1 MLDTSGLLRW
11 SASGAMALALV
22 ANAHV
27 LNAYAADPIKVG
39 VVTPLSGAYAPIG
52 KQVRWGAELA
62 VKEINAAGGVKG
74 RPFELLFEDEEA
86 NPPVAVRKSEKLLQ
100 QDKVDLLTGTV
111 NSGSTLAVGQLAERN
126 DRILITTV
134 SYAPT
139 ITGAQCSPNVFRV
152 NANAFMQSNALT
164 AWLAKNVSGKRYF
177 FIGPDY
183 EMGRSTI
190 GAFQDDI
197 KRLGG
202 TDVGSTFPPLGAK
215 DFTQYIGQIRAARPD
230 VIMTATAG
238 NDTVRL
244 LTQLK
249 EYGILSDKLTLAGA
263 AGAVTQENIGAMGGA
278 GDGFLSAA
286 GYSTDI
292 DTSANKRFVA
302 AFKKEFQSDPD
313 LFGADTY
320 GLFYLL
326 KQAIE
331 KAGGTDTAKLRAAM
345 EDASWET
352 PQGSKKI
359 RKGDHQAVVDMVVV
373 KVKGNDFQTVGKVAG
388 EEAVGPDKC
397 DRF

>member
-1 MLDTSGLLRW
+1 MIKSKLLGA
-11 SASGAMALALV
+11 SAIAVVTLV
-22 ANAHV
+22 AGSAQ
-27 LNAYAADPIKVG
+27 AADPIKVG
-39 VVTPLSGAYAPIG
+39 VVTPLSGSYAPIG

-62 VKEINAAGGVKG
+62 VKEINAAGGVNG

-86 NPPVAVRKSEKLLQ
+86 NPPVAVRKAEKLLQ

-111 NSGSTLAVGQLAERN
+111 NSGSTLAVGQIAERN
-126 DRILITTV
+126 DRILVTTV
-134 SYAPT
+134 SYAPS

-152 NANAFMQSNALT
+152 NANAFMQSTALT
-164 AWLAKNVSGKRYF
+164 SWLIKNVPGKRYF

-183 EMGRSTI
+183 EMGRSTTA
-190 GAFQDDI
+190 AFQADI

-202 TDVGSTFPPLGAK
+202 SDEGSSFPPLGAK
-215 DFTQYIGQIRAARPD
+215 DFTPYIGQIRAARPD

-249 EYGILSDKLTLAGA
+249 EYGLLNGKLRLAGA
-263 AGAVTQENIGAMGGA
+263 AGAVTQENISAMGGA
-278 GDGFLSAA
+278 AEGFLSAA
-286 GYSTDI
+286 GYSIDI
-292 DTSANKRFVA
+292 DTPANKKFVA
-302 AFKKEFQSDPD
+302 AFKKEFQAEPD

-320 GLFYLL
+320 SLFYLF

-345 EDASWET
+345 ENATWDT
-352 PQGSKKI
+352 PQGKKTI

-373 KVKGNDFQTVGKVAG
+373 EVKGKDFSTVGKVPG

>member
-1 MLDTSGLLRW
+1 MSKAAMTVALGAAGALML
-11 SASGAMALALV
+11 APAPA
-22 ANAHV
+22 AH
-27 LNAYAADPIKVG
+27 AADPIKVG
-39 VVTPLSGAYAPIG
+39 VVTPLSGSYAPIG

-62 VKEINAAGGVKG
+62 VKEINAAGGVNG

-86 NPPVAVRKSEKLLQ
+86 SPPVAVRKSEKLLQ

-126 DRILITTV
+126 NRILVTTV
-134 SYAPT
+134 SYAPS
-139 ITGAQCSPNVFRV
+139 ITGSQCNPNVFRV

-164 AWLAKNVSGKRYF
+164 NWLIKNVSGKRYF

-190 GAFQDDI
+190 SAFQDDI

-202 TDVGSTFPPLGAK
+202 TDVGATYPPLGAK
-215 DFTQYIGQIRAARPD
+215 DFTPYVGQIRAARPD

-263 AGAVTQENIGAMGGA
+263 AGAVTQEIIGAMGGA
-278 GDGFLSAA
+278 GEGLPERCRLFDRHRHAGQQEIRRRFQEGLPERTPTCSRPIPTDCSTCSSRRSRRPAA
-286 GYSTDI
+286 PI
-292 DTSANKRFVA
+292 
-302 AFKKEFQSDPD
+302 PD
-313 LFGADTY
+313 
-320 GLFYLL
+320 
-326 KQAIE
+326 
-331 KAGGTDTAKLRAAM
+331 KLRVAM

-352 PQGSKKI
+352 PQGTKKI

-373 KVKGNDFQTVGKVAG
+373 KVKGNDFQTVGKVSG
-388 EEAVGPDKC
+388 TEAVGPDKC
-397 DRF
+397 EKF